1 MMKRIRTARAG
12 RLRWRGLALLPLLL
26 LAAGCGGAADAT
38 STPATLPV
46 ATVAAADTATS
57 APAPATAAPAAATE
71 TATPLAAAP
80 KVTDTAGVGEPPPP
94 LYAHSDNY
102 SMLAG
107 QLQQKGACWVIT
119 YVSPLVDIVADKY
132 NNHFALIRGGR
143 WNPDAVKDGAW
154 VVVHGKPA
162 AGPTAETCDLTG
174 YEVTSLDVNPRTPV
188 P

>member
-1 MMKRIRTARAG
+1 MMNRVRTAHAG
-12 RLRWRGLALLPLLL
+12 GRRLRGLALLPLLL

-38 STPATLPV
+38 PTPAALPV
-46 ATVAAADTATS
+46 ATIPATDTAMS
-57 APAPATAAPAAATE
+57 APATATTAPAE
-71 TATPLAAAP
+71 PTATASPLAAAP
-80 KVTDTAGVGEPPPP
+80 KVTDTPGAGEPPPP
-94 LYAHSDNY
+94 LYAHSDDY
-102 SMLAG
+102 TMLAG

-154 VVVHGKPA
+154 VVVHGKPGP
-162 AGPTAETCDLTG
+162 GPTADTCDFPG
-174 YEVTSLDVNPRTPV
+174 YEVTSLDLNSRSPV